1 MGQAVVGEGCAD
13 AQVVFVGEAPG
24 RHEAESGR
32 PFVGKAGQWLR
43 RAIRRI
49 GLNEDAVYLTEF
61 RPSRRKPTATAVAHG
76 RIHLRQQIDHQPTDC
91 RVAREYR
98 LSRCPEREG
107 CRSCSTRRSHRAG
120 WPNVSHYLPP
130 RSLNPFPRD
139 PPGRAK
145 GFSIT
150 EKSCETT
157 GRRLVQMKRRLE
169 SFLCEGLDDLTH
181 VIVTPGLEHELRFD
195 GLHREGAGK
204 DSTTRAFRLSAFK
217 AAVDTGR
224 RSCPLRC
231 AAAPRPACRYVAV
244 QTRTDRRDHRHA
256 ARISGARMARDG
268 AVARRSTHHHLAR
281 LRRAG
286 ASHVSH

>member
-13 AQVVFVGEAPG
+13 AQVVFVREAPG

-49 GLNEDAVYLTEF
+49 GLSEDAVYLTSPIKF

-76 RIHLRQQIDHQPTDC
+76 RIHLRQQIDIINPRIVVLLGSTAC
-91 RVAREYR
+91 LGVLSEKVAVRAR
-98 LSRCPEREG
+98 HGGLIERDG
-107 CRSCSTRRSHRAG
+107 RTYLI
-120 WPNVSHYLPP
+120 YLPP
-130 RSLNPFPRD
+130 RSRSPSPRD
-139 PPGRAK
+139 PPGRAE
-145 GFSIT
+145 GFSTT

-181 VIVTPGLEHELRFD
+181 VIVTLGLEHELRFD
-195 GLHREGAGK
+195 GLHREGTGK
-204 DSTTRAFRLSAFK
+204 DSTTRAFRRGAFK

-231 AAAPRPACRYVAV
+231 AARAASCLTVRGCSD
-244 QTRTDRRDHRHA
+244 TDR
-256 ARISGARMARDG
+256 
-268 AVARRSTHHHLAR
+268 ST
-281 LRRAG
+281 
-286 ASHVSH
+286 